1 MKSWNKIFKRGDP
14 ESVDGNSS
22 LQKNSL
28 NNAPLELTPQRALD
42 DDLSD
47 DANSTAHSSST
58 PPYVQGV
65 GSGGDEGTLKDRL
78 RTLLPQSWGS
88 ILQKWS
94 NGDAD
99 SDLGSAGVKIVPN
112 GTRVSPPV
120 SPILERRY
128 WDTQDSLGTSN
139 KSSHRPLLRD
149 VPIDNDLLHYLPE
162 ESELTSI
169 HPAEYYAEK
178 VEVYKLKYSYMK
190 SWPGLLRLLAGFEL
204 LFGGMVLACVCAYI
218 HKDSEWSNSYGLY
231 NGAYNNGYGTSG
243 KSYNGPMTLFV
254 IAVVGVAWI
263 VTILLLV
270 IGLTMYYRTILL
282 DSPWWPLTEGVINVA
297 LFLLYMAAGIVYL
310 NDLNRGGLC
319 YMTIGINPI
328 MSSLCRVDGGQMAGT
343 AFIFINMLMYLI
355 SFLVCL
361 KMWRHE
367 ATRREI
373 EFFKN
378 QENLRPIPVAQ
389 SKSPNP
395 QTKRIVFEDEMDSSM
410 RATKLLHVTDFQQEE
425 PGSRNRAIPTGYA
438 QKPRVI
444 ADYVMKYPEISSLE
458 DREKYKAVFNDQYQ
472 EYKDLHKDISET
484 LVKFRELDAMM
495 GKLLKDGNS
504 HEEQKRIQRILKKY
518 EQKKSDPAFL
528 EKKERCD
535 YLKAKL
541 SHIKNRIRNFD
552 QDTMAKGRT

>member
-14 ESVDGNSS
+14 ESVDGISS
-22 LQKNSL
+22 LKKNSL
-28 NNAPLELTPQRALD
+28 NNVPLELTPQRALD

-47 DANSTAHSSST
+47 DANSTSHSSIT

-65 GSGGDEGTLKDRL
+65 GDGGDEGTLKDRL

-99 SDLGSAGVKIVPN
+99 SDLGSTGVKIVPN

-128 WDTQDSLGTSN
+128 WDTQDSLGTSS

-149 VPIDNDLLHYLPE
+149 IPIDNDLLHFLPE

-204 LFGGMVLACVCAYI
+204 LFGGMVLACVSAYI
-218 HKDSEWSNSYGLY
+218 HKDSEWSNAYGLY

-243 KSYNGPMTLFV
+243 NSYNGPMTPFV
-254 IAVVGVAWI
+254 IAVVGVVWI

-270 IGLTMYYRTILL
+270 IGMTMYYRTILL
-282 DSPWWPLTEGVINVA
+282 DSPWWPLTEGIINVA

-367 ATRREI
+367 ATRREMEFI
-373 EFFKN
+373 EN
-378 QENLRPIPVAQ
+378 QEHLRPIPVAQ
-389 SKSPNP
+389 TKSPNP
-395 QTKRIVFEDEMDSSM
+395 QTRRIVFEDEMDSSV
-410 RATKLLHVTDFQQEE
+410 RATKLLHITDFQQEE
-425 PGSRNRAIPTGYA
+425 PGSRNRANPTGYA
-438 QKPRVI
+438 QKLRVI
-444 ADYVMKYPEISSLE
+444 ADYFLKYPEISSLD

-472 EYKDLHKDISET
+472 EYKDLHKDISDA
-484 LVKFRELDAMM
+484 LMKFRELDAMM

-518 EQKKSDPAFL
+518 EQKKSVSDGQRSLTFL
-528 EKKERCD
+528 SRFLAHTETIPKIIQQSF
-535 YLKAKL
+535 
-541 SHIKNRIRNFD
+541 SH
-552 QDTMAKGRT
+552 

>member
-1 MKSWNKIFKRGDP
+1 MKNWSKIFKRGDI
-14 ESVDGNSS
+14 ESVDGNFSS
-22 LQKNSL
+22 KRNSS
-28 NNAPLELTPQRALD
+28 NNAPAELTPQRTFE

-47 DANSTAHSSST
+47 DANSTAHSSIT
-58 PPYVQGV
+58 PPHVHGE
-65 GSGGDEGTLKDRL
+65 GDGGDEGTLKDRL
-78 RTLLPQSWGS
+78 KTLLPQSWGS
-88 ILQKWS
+88 ILHKLGK
-94 NGDAD
+94 GDAD
-99 SDLGSAGVKIVPN
+99 SDLGSTGVKIVPN

-120 SPILERRY
+120 SPIMERRY
-128 WDTQDSLGTSN
+128 WDTQDSLGTSS
-139 KSSHRPLLRD
+139 KSSRRPLLRD
-149 VPIDNDLLHYLPE
+149 SPIDSDLLHYLPE

-218 HKDSEWSNSYGLY
+218 YKDSEWSNAYGLY
-231 NGAYNNGYGTSG
+231 NNRHGTSG
-243 KSYNGPMTLFV
+243 YSYNGPMTPFV
-254 IAVVGVAWI
+254 MAVVGVAWI
-263 VTILLLV
+263 ITILLLV

-282 DSPWWPLTEGVINVA
+282 DSPWWPLTEGIINVA

-367 ATRREI
+367 ATRREM
-373 EFFKN
+373 EFFEN
-378 QENLRPIPVAQ
+378 QEHLRPISGASVAQ
-389 SKSPNP
+389 TKPPNP
-395 QTKRIVFEDEMDSSM
+395 QTKRIVFEDEMDSSV
-410 RATKLLHVTDFQQEE
+410 RATKRQHLTEFQQEE
-425 PGSRNRAIPTGYA
+425 PGSRNRANPTGYA

-444 ADYVMKYPEISSLE
+444 ADYVIKYPEIFSME
-458 DREKYKAVFNDQYQ
+458 EREKYKAVFNDQYQ
-472 EYKDLHKDISET
+472 EYKDLHKDISAT
-484 LVKFRELDAMM
+484 FMKFRELDAMM
-495 GKLLKDGNS
+495 GKLLKDGNR
-504 HEEQKRIQRILKKY
+504 HEN
-518 EQKKSDPAFL
+518 PAFL
-528 EKKERCD
+528 EKKGRCD

-552 QDTMAKGRT
+552 QGTLAKGRT

>member
-1 MKSWNKIFKRGDP
+1 MKNWNKIFKRGDP

-22 LQKNSL
+22 LKKNSL
-28 NNAPLELTPQRALD
+28 NNVPLELTPQRALE

-47 DANSTAHSSST
+47 DVNSTAHSSST

-65 GSGGDEGTLKDRL
+65 GDGGDEGTLKDRL

-94 NGDAD
+94 KGDAD
-99 SDLGSAGVKIVPN
+99 SDLGSTGVKIVPN

-128 WDTQDSLGTSN
+128 WDTQDSLGTSS

-149 VPIDNDLLHYLPE
+149 IPIDNDLLHYLPE

-204 LFGGMVLACVCAYI
+204 LFGGMVLACVCASI
-218 HKDSEWSNSYGLY
+218 HKDSEWSNAYGLY

-243 KSYNGPMTLFV
+243 YSYNGPMTPFV
-254 IAVVGVAWI
+254 LAVVGVAWI

-270 IGLTMYYRTILL
+270 IGMTMYYRTILL
-282 DSPWWPLTEGVINVA
+282 DSPWWPLTEGIINVA

-367 ATRREI
+367 AARREV
-373 EFFKN
+373 EFFEN
-378 QENLRPIPVAQ
+378 QEHLRPIPVAQ
-389 SKSPNP
+389 IKSPNP
-395 QTKRIVFEDEMDSSM
+395 QTKRIVFEDEMDSSV
-410 RATKLLHVTDFQQEE
+410 RATKLLHITDFQQEE
-425 PGSRNRAIPTGYA
+425 PGSRNRANPTGYA
-438 QKPRVI
+438 QKSRVI

-472 EYKDLHKDISET
+472 EYKDLHKDISDT
-484 LVKFRELDAMM
+484 LMKFRELDAMM

-518 EQKKSDPAFL
+518 EQKKTDPAFL

-535 YLKAKL
+535 NLKAKL
-541 SHIKNRIRNFD
+541 NHIKNRIRNFD